1 MYKYNEQIAFVI
13 SEPLLS
19 SNTTFKIIIYYQ
31 ITITD
36 TDNIFIKIL
45 NIERM
50 HANTKEINNVYIM
63 ILFYLQEICS
73 SLSSSKNAGTKILK
87 KSTISVNSIITYIK
101 F

>member
-45 NIERM
+45 YIERM

-63 ILFYLQEICS
+63 ILLYLQEICS
-73 SLSSSKNAGTKILK
+73 SLSPSKNAGTKIKK
-87 KSTISVNSIITYIK
+87 KSTKSVNSIITYIK